1 MNLPPYL
8 MRIHIDKPDSRKI
21 HLWIPLFIILP
32 VIAIILAPIMLIMA
46 PFVLIAAVV
55 LWRFGW
61 GKMLLIAPPVV
72 LGCLCALRGLEVD
85 VNNSNEKVLISIR

>member
-1 MNLPPYL
+1 MNRPPYL
-8 MRIHIDKPDSRKI
+8 MRIHIDKPDSKKI
-21 HLWIPLFIILP
+21 NLWIPLFIILP
-32 VIAIILAPIMLIMA
+32 VIAIILLPFILILA

-72 LGCLCALRGLEVD
+72 FGCLCALRGLEVD
-85 VNNSNEKVLISIR
+85 VNNNNEKLLISIR